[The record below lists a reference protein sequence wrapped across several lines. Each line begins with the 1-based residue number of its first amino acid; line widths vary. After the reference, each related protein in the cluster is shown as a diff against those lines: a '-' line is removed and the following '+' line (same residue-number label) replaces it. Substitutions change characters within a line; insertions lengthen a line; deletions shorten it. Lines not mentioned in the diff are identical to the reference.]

1 MQSWYTAA
9 MIVFLNG
16 KYVDEKEARVS
27 VFDQGFLYGD
37 GVYETMRT
45 YRRKL
50 WKVDLHMKRLEKS
63 LAIAG
68 VSLPYAGAR
77 LIDQIKLLIRKNG
90 FREAR
95 VRVMITRGMSESKG
109 ARFAPSGMDADQK
122 LKVAAKA
129 TVCIICYPLPIFTGR
144 AKLGEVSVDFFPV
157 ERAFPTVKTMSL
169 FPLVMA
175 RMYALRNRLY
185 DVLLVDRE
193 GYVSEGAVNN
203 IFVVKRGVLYTPRK
217 GILMGVAR
225 DAVLRVARRLVKQKK
240 LKKIVYCF
248 FKKSFVR
255 SADEVFLSNAPS
267 GVVAVTKVSGKAV
280 GRGKVGAV
288 SKAVFEGLKGEL

>member
-1 MQSWYTAA
+1 

-16 KYVDEKEARVS
+16 KYVDEKEAKIP

-45 YRRKL
+45 YRGKL
-50 WKVDLHMKRLEKS
+50 WKVDVHMKRLEKS
-63 LAIAG
+63 LGVAG
-68 VSLPYAGAR
+68 MKLPYASAR

-90 FREAR
+90 FQEAR
-95 VRVMITRGMSESKG
+95 MRVMVTRGMSESNG
-109 ARFAPSGMDADQK
+109 ARFEPAGVSGG
-122 LKVAAKA
+122 KA
-129 TVCIICYPLPIFTGR
+129 TVCIACYPLPVFTGR
-144 AKLGEVSVDFFPV
+144 EKFKEASVDFFPV

-193 GYVSEGAVNN
+193 GYVSEGAVSNV
-203 IFVVKRGVLYTPRK
+203 FVVRRGILYTPRK
-217 GILMGVAR
+217 GILMGVSR
-225 DAVLRVARRLVKQKK
+225 DEVLRVARRLVRQKK

-267 GVVAVTKVSGKAV
+267 GVIAVTKISGKPV
-280 GRGKVGAV
+280 GKGGVGVV
-288 SKAVFEGLKGEL
+288 SKAVFQVFRSGL